1 MSLRVAFLLVGK
13 KLNSDV
19 QRIYVSNPE
28 IYAHKIAL
36 NHNSS
41 DFLRKKN
48 QSAIMAEVSLSDEKN
63 INPDDIPSNTID
75 FLCKIGI
82 LKSREDVI
90 LEDFIDVKYAYQH
103 IRMIGL
109 DLLN

>member
-36 NHNSS
+36 NLIHRFLQKKSS
-41 DFLRKKN
+41 
-48 QSAIMAEVSLSDEKN
+48 IMAEVSLSDEKN
-63 INPDDIPSNTID
+63 INPDDIPSNTMIFYVD
-75 FLCKIGI
+75 RYFGI
-82 LKSREDVI
+82 SRG
-90 LEDFIDVKYAYQH
+90 
-103 IRMIGL
+103 R
-109 DLLN
+109 NS